1 MISRLLIPALL
12 LTEVTSTIL
21 SDSGCDCALLKST
34 VITPYDN
41 ASFALGCAI
50 KPSWTGLPSK
60 WCFTDQTMS
69 VCGTNQTGFGVVDTC
84 TLAGFPTVNLSNQM
98 LYTNQNLTVS
108 WTTQNILPDELV
120 KISVGRSILTSGQ
133 GVNASVGSWTGKIPT
148 SVTATN
154 TSVLL
159 STSSSPAVAVNSSQL
174 LTVLPSSLVNPTV
187 YNNLT
192 LAGTGGSGVAIIG
205 QNLTIKWLGVGDAA
219 SGIASVTIASNG
231 GGGGGGGGSTV
242 GTPLTGVPV
251 VPGNMSI
258 GYILPRTF
266 VPNGFSTY
274 SARITVVGV
283 SGSTYTLTSSSFSL
297 TAGPSPTST
306 PSATPTTTP
315 TPTPSLSTGSTPSNT
330 PTSSG
335 TSSQTPT
342 SSSTPSTTPTPS
354 LTIGYTQ
361 SVTPTQTPTLSDTA
375 STTPTL
381 SITSSIT
388 PSPSQPID
396 LKAIQAAATA
406 ASTAQTQAIVG
417 GIIGGL
423 VGILLIGFGIHKINQ
438 RYQSRLRRLRGNR
451 AASRKNIDEELRSV
465 YGVQPTVSIVYQQD
479 IYRSPQPAQV
489 GRGSN
494 RSLTYQQ
501 QRQQRQAHQAH
512 QRQQQQTS
520 SV

>member
-1 MISRLLIPALL
+1 MLSILAVISL
-12 LTEVTSTIL
+12 LTLGVQSTIL
-21 SDSGCDCALLKST
+21 TDNGCACALVKST
-34 VITPYDN
+34 LATPNDN
-41 ASFALGCAI
+41 ASLALGCAI

-60 WCFTDQTMS
+60 WCFTDQTTS
-69 VCGTNQTGFGVVDTC
+69 VCGTNETGFGLVDTC
-84 TLAGFPTVNLSNQM
+84 ITAGFPTVSLSAQII
-98 LYTNQNLTVS
+98 YTNQNLTVF
-108 WTTQNILPDELV
+108 WTTQNILSDELV
-120 KISVGRSILTSGQ
+120 KISLGRSTLTTGQ
-133 GVNASVGSWTGKIPT
+133 GVNATLGSWTGKIAT
-148 SVTATN
+148 TVIATN

-159 STSSSPAVAVNSSQL
+159 STSSSPAVAVNSTQL

-187 YNNLT
+187 YNNLS

-242 GTPLTGVPV
+242 GTPMTGLHV
-251 VPGNMSI
+251 VPGNMSV
-258 GYILPRTF
+258 GYTLPRTF

-274 SARITVVGV
+274 SARITVIGI

-297 TAGPSPTST
+297 TAGPSQTPTS
-306 PSATPTTTP
+306 SATPTTTP

-330 PTSSG
+330 PTSS
-335 TSSQTPT
+335 TTISVTPT
-342 SSSTPSTTPTPS
+342 SSSTPSTTPTAS

-361 SVTPTQTPTLSDTA
+361 SVTPTQTPTISNTA
-375 STTPTL
+375 SNTPTL
-381 SITSSIT
+381 SVTSSIT
-388 PSPSQPID
+388 PSPTPPID
-396 LKAIQAAATA
+396 FKAIQAAATA

-423 VGILLIGFGIHKINQ
+423 VGIILIGFGINKINQ

-465 YGVQPTVSIVYQQD
+465 YGIQPTVSIVYQQD

-501 QRQQRQAHQAH
+501 QRQQRQVH

>member
-60 WCFTDQTMS
+60 WCFTDQTVS

-84 TLAGFPTVNLSNQM
+84 TLAGFPTVSLSAQTI
-98 LYTNQNLTVS
+98 YTNQNLTVS

-120 KISVGRSILTSGQ
+120 KINVGRSILTSGQ
-133 GVNASVGSWTGKIPT
+133 GVNATLGSWTGKIPT
-148 SVTATN
+148 TVIATN
-154 TSVLL
+154 ISVLL

-205 QNLTIKWLGVGDAA
+205 QNLTIRWLGVGDAA

-242 GTPLTGVPV
+242 GTPLTGVLV
-251 VPGNMSI
+251 VPGNMSV
-258 GYILPRTF
+258 GYTLPRSF

-335 TSSQTPT
+335 TSSQTPI
-342 SSSTPSTTPTPS
+342 SSTTPSTTPTPS

-375 STTPTL
+375 SNTPTL

-423 VGILLIGFGIHKINQ
+423 VGIVLIGFGIHKINQ

-501 QRQQRQAHQAH
+501 QRQQRLAHQAH
-512 QRQQQQTS
+512 QKQQQTS

>member
-1 MISRLLIPALL
+1 MLSMLAVISLFISS
-12 LTEVTSTIL
+12 VQSTIL
-21 SDSGCDCALLKST
+21 SDNGCACALVKST
-34 VITPYDN
+34 LATPNDN
-41 ASFALGCAI
+41 ASLAIGCAI

-60 WCFTDQTMS
+60 WCFTDQTTS
-69 VCGTNQTGFGVVDTC
+69 VCGTNETGFGLVDTC
-84 TLAGFPTVNLSNQM
+84 ITAGFPTVSLSAQII
-98 LYTNQNLTVS
+98 YTNQNLTVF
-108 WTTQNILPDELV
+108 WTTQNILSDELV
-120 KISVGRSILTSGQ
+120 KISLGRSTLTTGQ
-133 GVNASVGSWTGKIPT
+133 GVNATLGSWTGKIAT
-148 SVTATN
+148 TVIATN
-154 TSVLL
+154 ISVLL
-159 STSSSPAVAVNSSQL
+159 STSSSPAVAVNSTQL

-192 LAGTGGSGVAIIG
+192 LAGTGGSGVAIVG

-231 GGGGGGGGSTV
+231 GGGGGGGGGSTV
-242 GTPLTGVPV
+242 GTPMTGLPV

-258 GYILPRTF
+258 RYTIPRTF

-274 SARITVVGV
+274 SARITVVGI

-297 TAGPSPTST
+297 TAGPSVTPTS
-306 PSATPTTTP
+306 SATPTTTP

-330 PTSSG
+330 PTSS
-335 TSSQTPT
+335 TTISVTPT
-342 SSSTPSTTPTPS
+342 SSSTPSTTPTAS
-354 LTIGYTQ
+354 LTIGYTP
-361 SVTPTQTPTLSDTA
+361 SVTPTQTPTISNTA
-375 STTPTL
+375 SNTPTL

-388 PSPSQPID
+388 PSPTPPID
-396 LKAIQAAATA
+396 FKAIQAAATA

-423 VGILLIGFGIHKINQ
+423 VGIILIGFGTYKINQ
-438 RYQSRLRRLRGNR
+438 RYQSRLRRLRGLR
-451 AASRKNIDEELRSV
+451 ASSKRNVDTELRSV

-494 RSLTYQQ
+494 RNLTYQQ
-501 QRQQRQAHQAH
+501 QRQQQQVH

>member
-1 MISRLLIPALL
+1 MLSILAVISL
-12 LTEVTSTIL
+12 LTSGVQSTIL
-21 SDSGCDCALLKST
+21 SDSGCPCALVKS
-34 VITPYDN
+34 PNDN
-41 ASFALGCAI
+41 ASFAIGCAV

-60 WCFTDQTMS
+60 WCFTDQTTS
-69 VCGTNQTGFGVVDTC
+69 VCGTNETGFGVVDTC
-84 TLAGFPTVNLSNQM
+84 ITAGFSTVSLSAQTI
-98 LYTNQNLTVS
+98 YTNQNLTVS

-120 KISVGRSILTSGQ
+120 KISVGRSTLTTGQ
-133 GVNASVGSWTGKIPT
+133 GINATLGSWTGKIAT
-148 SVTATN
+148 TVAATN

-159 STSSSPAVAVNSSQL
+159 STSSSPAVAVNSTQL
-174 LTVLPSSLVNPTV
+174 LTILPSSLTGATV

-192 LAGTGGSGVAIIG
+192 LAGTGGNGVAIVG

-231 GGGGGGGGSTV
+231 GGGGGGGTTV
-242 GTPLTGVPV
+242 GTPLTGLLV
-251 VPGNMSI
+251 VPGNMSV
-258 GYILPRTF
+258 GYTLPRSF

-274 SARITVVGV
+274 SARITVVGI

-297 TAGPSPTST
+297 TSGPSPTST

-342 SSSTPSTTPTPS
+342 SSTTPSSTPTSS
-354 LTIGYTQ
+354 LTVGYTP

-375 STTPTL
+375 SNTPT
-381 SITSSIT
+381 ISIT
-388 PSPSQPID
+388 PSTTPSPTPPID
-396 LKAIQAAATA
+396 FKAIQEAATA

-417 GIIGGL
+417 GVIGGL
-423 VGILLIGFGIHKINQ
+423 VGLILIGFGIHKINQ

-451 AASRKNIDEELRSV
+451 AASRKNIDNELRSV

-489 GRGSN
+489 GRGSTRN
-494 RSLTYQQ
+494 LTYQQ
-501 QRQQRQAHQAH
+501 RRQA
-512 QRQQQQTS
+512 QQSS

>member
-1 MISRLLIPALL
+1 MMISRFLIPALL

-21 SDSGCDCALLKST
+21 SDSGCDCALLQST
-34 VITPYDN
+34 LTTPYDN
-41 ASFALGCAI
+41 GSFAVGCAV

-60 WCFTDQTMS
+60 WCFTDQTTS

-84 TLAGFPTVNLSNQM
+84 ASAGFPTVSLSNQT

-108 WTTQNILPDELV
+108 WTNHNILPDELI
-120 KISVGRSILTSGQ
+120 KISVGRFILTSGQ
-133 GVNASVGSWTGKIPT
+133 GVNSSVGSWTGKISS
-148 SVTATN
+148 SVTSTN
-154 TSVLL
+154 TSVVL
-159 STSSSPAVAVNSSQL
+159 STVSSPAVLVNSTQF
-174 LTVLPSSLVNPTV
+174 LTVLPSSLLTPTV
-187 YNNLT
+187 YNNQT
-192 LAGTGGSGVAIIG
+192 LAGTGGSGVAIVG

-231 GGGGGGGGSTV
+231 GGGGGGGSTV

-251 VPGNMSI
+251 VPGNMSV

-274 SARITVVGV
+274 SARITVVGI

-297 TAGPSPTST
+297 TAGPSVT
-306 PSATPTTTP
+306 PASSATPTTTP

-330 PTSSG
+330 PTSSA

-375 STTPTL
+375 SNTPTL

-388 PSPSQPID
+388 PSPSPPIN
-396 LKAIQAAATA
+396 LAAIQAAATA
-406 ASTAQTQAIVG
+406 ASNVQTQLLVG
-417 GIIGGL
+417 GILGGL
-423 VGILLIGFGIHKINQ
+423 VGIVLIGFGIHKINQ

-501 QRQQRQAHQAH
+501 QRQQRLAH
-512 QRQQQQTS
+512 QRQQQTS